1 MFNRQSIHIALLLW
15 GFIFSLIAAFCT
27 SFSYHYDRNK
37 RKVMIHMQLASS
49 FLLLSDAV
57 AWGSRGASGTLNY
70 FIVRASNFFVF
81 LMCDVI
87 FLLFHYF
94 VCLSLFKGK
103 KKSFS
108 SKFPYYIGLVA
119 ILLVIISQFTNLYY
133 YIDIHNYYHRN
144 TYHFISIV
152 LPLLGMVIDFSLLIK
167 YRDKLSKTMFI
178 SMLSYIVLP
187 LISSIILI
195 FYYGISLTNIAISIS
210 MIFMFISAMIEQSQE
225 LIKREKETAD
235 LKINLMISQVT
246 PHFIFNTLTT
256 IQQLCT
262 KDPQE
267 AKETIGDFSKYLR
280 ENIETLNGNELI
292 SFKNELEHV
301 ESYVKIEKKRFGNR
315 INVEYNIQEKNF
327 LIPAMSLQVLVEN
340 AIKHGICKK
349 ENGGTIFIETKRERN
364 NIILQVKDDGVG
376 FDIKRLDEKGHTGL
390 NNLENR
396 LNSLCSGTL
405 KIKTQIGKGTDIKV
419 YLPQK

>member
-1 MFNRQSIHIALLLW
+1 
-15 GFIFSLIAAFCT
+15 
-27 SFSYHYDRNK
+27 
-37 RKVMIHMQLASS
+37 
-49 FLLLSDAV
+49 
-57 AWGSRGASGTLNY
+57 
-70 FIVRASNFFVF
+70 
-81 LMCDVI
+81 
-87 FLLFHYF
+87 
-94 VCLSLFKGK
+94 
-103 KKSFS
+103 
-108 SKFPYYIGLVA
+108 
-119 ILLVIISQFTNLYY
+119 
-133 YIDIHNYYHRN
+133 
-144 TYHFISIV
+144 
-152 LPLLGMVIDFSLLIK
+152 MVIDFSLLIK

-315 INVEYNIQEKNF
+315 I
-327 LIPAMSLQVLVEN
+327 
-340 AIKHGICKK
+340 
-349 ENGGTIFIETKRERN
+349 
-364 NIILQVKDDGVG
+364 
-376 FDIKRLDEKGHTGL
+376 RL
-390 NNLENR
+390 
-396 LNSLCSGTL
+396 
-405 KIKTQIGKGTDIKV
+405 
-419 YLPQK
+419 

>member
-1 MFNRQSIHIALLLW
+1 
-15 GFIFSLIAAFCT
+15 
-27 SFSYHYDRNK
+27 
-37 RKVMIHMQLASS
+37 
-49 FLLLSDAV
+49 
-57 AWGSRGASGTLNY
+57 
-70 FIVRASNFFVF
+70 
-81 LMCDVI
+81 
-87 FLLFHYF
+87 
-94 VCLSLFKGK
+94 
-103 KKSFS
+103 
-108 SKFPYYIGLVA
+108 
-119 ILLVIISQFTNLYY
+119 
-133 YIDIHNYYHRN
+133 
-144 TYHFISIV
+144 
-152 LPLLGMVIDFSLLIK
+152 MVIDFSLLIK

-292 SFKNELEHV
+292 SFKNELEDV